1 MGSAGSVA
9 IASLALA
16 FAACGEDSNGTRRA
30 TTNPDAAAE
39 RPSLCSGCA
48 ERVTDPADPS
58 VHLHHVHLN
67 SAARQRSTHFYQEHL
82 SAEPVRLNDVTD
94 ALLAAPILLL
104 TDERDVAP
112 VSALPTTL
120 QHVGWGSSDVQ
131 AWYDRAHEAGVAA
144 DTRGFTLFMT
154 AGTPVIGEPG
164 SGQAAALG
172 EVPACFPLPDALSY
186 IYVLGPDQE
195 RIEVWSGVDQRVNHV
210 HFTSSDLEATATWFQ
225 QFLGTPPLFSP
236 VIHAFYLDDVL
247 FFFEKVGAPEDYG
260 LTDDRVLGHIA
271 FSVTD
276 LAAWRQRAGDRGV
289 EIVAE
294 PAAVHGFQSFFVR
307 GPDGLLVEIVQA
319 APLPGLCP
327 GGR

>member
-1 MGSAGSVA
+1 VTPFGSLAV
-9 IASLALA
+9 ASLALVLA
-16 FAACGEDSNGTRRA
+16 GCGEDSKGTERPTPR
-30 TTNPDAAAE
+30 PDAATE

-48 ERVTDPADPS
+48 EEVTDPADMS

-67 SAARQRSTHFYQEHL
+67 SAARQRSMRFYQEHL

-112 VSALPTTL
+112 VSELPTTL
-120 QHVGWGSSDVQ
+120 QHVGWGSADVQ

-144 DTRGFTLFMT
+144 DTRGFTFFMT
-154 AGTPVIGEPG
+154 ADAPVIGGPG

-195 RIEVWSGVDQRVNHV
+195 RVEVWSGVDQRVNHV

-225 QFLGTPPLFSP
+225 QFLGTPPLLLQT
-236 VIHAFYLDDVL
+236 IHAFYLDDVL
-247 FFFEKVGAPEDYG
+247 FFFEKVGEPEDYG
-260 LTDDRVLGHIA
+260 KTDDHVLGHIA

-276 LAAWRQRAGDRGV
+276 LSAWRERASDRGV

-294 PAAVHGFQSFFVR
+294 PAAAHGFQSFFVR
-307 GPDGLLVEIVQA
+307 GPDGLLVEMVQA

-327 GGR
+327 GGP